1 MAEKMKKKKTLI
13 EGFENVFFLLANEL
27 QLFGLWSY
35 GCGSGIASLQ
45 QLKEQSHRMINLK
58 MNLFDRLFFAVE

>member
-35 GCGSGIASLQ
+35 GCGSGIASHQ
-45 QLKEQSHRMINLK
+45 QLKEQSHRMIN
-58 MNLFDRLFFAVE
+58 

>member
-27 QLFGLWSY
+27 QLFGLWSDE
-35 GCGSGIASLQ
+35 CGSGSSIASTSHQ
-45 QLKEQSHRMINLK
+45 QLKEQSHRMIN
-58 MNLFDRLFFAVE
+58 